1 MILALNSEHIYYV
14 VQELKELLPIRIEKI
29 YIPIKNQLILSVYTN
44 KLKKLLV
51 TEVASQYS
59 RMTLIDKNK
68 RPEQQIVASLQNVF
82 RNLLENGNILDIE
95 QVNQDR
101 IIKITYS
108 NSGNLYF
115 LIMELT
121 GISGNI
127 FILNEENIIISQ
139 LLHNKDTSR
148 VLSLN
153 KEYSFPVKK
162 GSFEINIDNSKF
174 GNLKFLNYLENEI
187 ENNVAE
193 QIKQTI
199 KNQLIQK
206 EKQTLKK
213 LKQKLIKLNEDKEK
227 LSSYKDYSKYGE
239 LLKGNLYL
247 FKNNLNDF
255 IELIDYFNY
264 ENEDSKITIKINK
277 EISPLANV
285 NYYFKYYEKYKRGIP
300 LISEYIE
307 KLKVLIEEKELKIAE
322 ITESEIDLKANEV
335 KEIKQSKKQEDNTHK
350 PYKIFTNKK
359 GSHIYVG
366 KGSLDNDYLTFKV
379 AIGSDI
385 WLHVVGYPGSHVVI
399 KKQNKKEIID
409 INTIYQAAHL
419 ALLHSKAPKD
429 DKVEVCYTE
438 AKYLK
443 KPKNAK
449 PGQVIFTQEKRV
461 YIQLNEEFIKDL
473 TEIIQ

>member
-1 MILALNSEHIYYV
+1 M
-14 VQELKELLPIRIEKI
+14 
-29 YIPIKNQLILSVYTN
+29 
-44 KLKKLLV
+44 
-51 TEVASQYS
+51 
-59 RMTLIDKNK
+59 
-68 RPEQQIVASLQNVF
+68 
-82 RNLLENGNILDIE
+82 
-95 QVNQDR
+95 
-101 IIKITYS
+101 KIT
-108 NSGNLYF
+108 NS
-115 LIMELT
+115 
-121 GISGNI
+121 
-127 FILNEENIIISQ
+127 
-139 LLHNKDTSR
+139 
-148 VLSLN
+148 
-153 KEYSFPVKK
+153 
-162 GSFEINIDNSKF
+162 

-193 QIKQTI
+193 HIKQTI

-213 LKQKLIKLNEDKEK
+213 LKQKLIKL
-227 LSSYKDYSKYGE
+227 
-239 LLKGNLYL
+239 
-247 FKNNLNDF
+247 
-255 IELIDYFNY
+255 
-264 ENEDSKITIKINK
+264 NEDSKITIKINK

-473 TEIIQ
+473 TEIIH